1 MSEQAEVDVRQWIGR
16 QQTIGDYIDAFRVTG
31 MSATMDRDDPE
42 PRAGDALPPGWHWLF
57 FAEIARQSRLGPDGH
72 AARGEFLP
80 PIALPRRMWGGALVT
95 FHQPLRIDEQAERQS
110 TVRDITLKD
119 GRSGRFAI
127 VALEHLYSGQNGL
140 AIEESHDVIYRA
152 PAVPGAAEAL
162 PEPAPMEARWQR
174 EVAPDPVLL
183 FRYSALTFNGHRIHY
198 DHPYVTGV
206 EGYRGLIVHG
216 PLTATLLLELVRNS
230 MPEATLASARVRA
243 RRPLFADRPFEISA
257 APTDAGCLAW
267 ATDPDGGIAMTV
279 DTTFA

>member
-1 MSEQAEVDVRQWIGR
+1 VV
-16 QQTIGDYIDAFRVTG
+16 
-31 MSATMDRDDPE
+31 
-42 PRAGDALPPGWHWLF
+42 
-57 FAEIARQSRLGPDGH
+57 
-72 AARGEFLP
+72 
-80 PIALPRRMWGGALVT
+80 GALVT